1 MEPAMSRAPSA
12 NPKMPALPHGG
23 AGVAAG
29 GSVENGQASA
39 GRGSPSGE
47 PAGAV
52 MLVAIER
59 SVQARRRQQSPAA
72 FSCRSLQGSEG
83 VGSAPLGGRAAEDGD
98 IGPHPTPSHL
108 SLPSRAAQPDF
119 AGQRLSTTKS
129 SDAAG

>member
-52 MLVAIER
+52 IQFRHRDGIRPCRER
-59 SVQARRRQQSPAA
+59 NRDDLILERAH
-72 FSCRSLQGSEG
+72 RS
-83 VGSAPLGGRAAEDGD
+83 
-98 IGPHPTPSHL
+98 
-108 SLPSRAAQPDF
+108 AQ
-119 AGQRLSTTKS
+119 
-129 SDAAG
+129 